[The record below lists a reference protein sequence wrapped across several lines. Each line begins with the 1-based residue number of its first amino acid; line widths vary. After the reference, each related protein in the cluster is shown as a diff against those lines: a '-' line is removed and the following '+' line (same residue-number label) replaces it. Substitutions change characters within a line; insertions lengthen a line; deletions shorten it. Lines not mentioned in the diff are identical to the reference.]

1 MYDAINKGI
10 RLSSGELIGIIN
22 SDDWY
27 DPGAV
32 AAAVQALAENPG
44 ADVIHGMISRVDR
57 AGRALQ
63 VTGRDSSFLDLGM
76 IEHPS
81 CFVTREA
88 YHRYGIFRSDMRAAA
103 DYELMLR
110 FRDKGAAFVFLP
122 RVMASFREGGQ
133 SASWRAAAETL
144 ETQLHYHL
152 ISRMKYLLLK
162 LYWRWKTLG

>member
-27 DPGAV
+27 EPHAV
-32 AAAVQALAENPG
+32 AAAVQALVENPG

-57 AGRALQ
+57 KGGPLQ
-63 VTGRDSSFLDLGM
+63 VTGHDSSFLDLGM

-81 CFVTREA
+81 CFITRKA
-88 YHRYGIFRSDMRAAA
+88 YDRYGTFRSDMRAAA

-110 FRDKGAAFVFLP
+110 FREKGAAFVYLP
-122 RVMASFREGGQ
+122 RVMAAFREGGQ

-144 ETQLHYHL
+144 ETQLHYKL
-152 ISRMKYLLLK
+152 ISRVKYMLLK
-162 LYWRWKTLG
+162 LYWRWKTIG